1 MCHCWVVVVQAS
13 NISTQERQEDRCE
26 FEVSLAYRVN
36 SRTDKATEKNPVS
49 KKPKTAGRGGAHL

>member
-1 MCHCWVVVVQAS
+1 VVVVQAS